1 MKKILG
7 TLLLVTSV
15 CTAQTEESA
24 THLAHAIA
32 GAQRSADHKA
42 RDIYR
47 HPQQTLAFFDVQDT
61 MTVVEVW
68 PGEGWYTE
76 ILAPY
81 LRDKGKLYAAHYF
94 AKTDEPYFKKSLDKF
109 VKKLHDQ
116 PELYS
121 KVELTELE
129 SPKVL
134 HIAPDNSVDR
144 VLSFRNTHNWMS
156 IDQAATVYVA
166 MYRALKPGG
175 ILGVVEHRYNLF
187 KPHNKI
193 TANGYVSEDD
203 VIALARSAGFE
214 FLEKSEINANRKD
227 KKNYPKG
234 VWTLPPTWALK
245 DQDSEIYGA
254 IGESDRMT
262 IKFIKPK

>member
-7 TLLLVTSV
+7 AWLLVTSL
-15 CTAQTEESA
+15 CAAQADEPSTS
-24 THLAHAIA
+24 LVQAIA

-42 RDIYR
+42 RDLYR

-61 MTVVEVW
+61 MSVVEVW

-81 LRDKGKLYAAHYF
+81 LKAKGKLYAAHYF
-94 AKTDEPYFKKSLDKF
+94 AKTDEPYFKKSLEKF
-109 VKKLHDQ
+109 IKKLHEQ
-116 PELYS
+116 PELYG
-121 KVELTELE
+121 KVEISELE
-129 SPKVL
+129 PPKVL

-144 VLSFRNTHNWMS
+144 VLSFRNTHNWLS

-166 MYRALKPGG
+166 MYKALKPGG
-175 ILGVVEHRYNLF
+175 ILGVVEHRYNQF
-187 KPHNKI
+187 KPQNKI

-214 FLEKSEINANRKD
+214 FLEKSEINANHKD

-245 DQDSEIYGA
+245 DQDRELYEA

>member
-1 MKKILG
+1 MIKILSA
-7 TLLLVTSV
+7 LLLVSNV
-15 CTAQTEESA
+15 CMAQTDGPSSS
-24 THLAHAIA
+24 LAQAIA
-32 GAQRSADHKA
+32 SEHRSAEHKA
-42 RDIYR
+42 RDLYR
-47 HPQQTLAFFDVQDT
+47 HPEQTLAFFDVQDT
-61 MTVVEVW
+61 MTVIEVW

-81 LRDKGKLYAAHYF
+81 LKDKGKFYAAHYS
-94 AKTDEPYFKKSLDKF
+94 AKTNEPYFKKSLDKF
-109 VKKLHDQ
+109 VKKMQ
-116 PELYS
+116 QEPELFG
-121 KVELTELE
+121 KVEITEFE
-129 SPKVL
+129 PPKVL
-134 HIAPDNSVDR
+134 QIAPDNSVDR

-166 MYRALKPGG
+166 MYKALKPGG
-175 ILGVVEHRYNLF
+175 ILGVVEHRYNQF

-193 TANGYVSEDD
+193 TAGGYVSEDD

-214 FLEKSEINANRKD
+214 FLQKSEINANHKD

-245 DQDSEIYGA
+245 DQDRELYEA

>member
-7 TLLLVTSV
+7 ALLLITGAS
-15 CTAQTEESA
+15 
-24 THLAHAIA
+24 LAIA
-32 GAQRSADHKA
+32 DESYTNLAQEIAGEHRSADHKA

-47 HPQQTLAFFDVQDT
+47 HPQQTLAFFNIQDT

-81 LRDKGKLYAAHYF
+81 LRDKGKLYAAHYS

-109 VKKLHDQ
+109 IKKMHDQ
-116 PELYS
+116 PELYD
-121 KVELTELE
+121 KVEITELE
-129 SPKVL
+129 PPKVL
-134 HIAPDNSVDR
+134 IIAPDNSVDR
-144 VLSFRNTHNWMS
+144 VLSFRNTHNWLS
-156 IDQAATVYVA
+156 IDQAATAYVA
-166 MYRALKPGG
+166 MYKALKPGG

-187 KPHNKI
+187 KPQNKI

-245 DQDSEIYGA
+245 DQDRELYEA

-262 IKFIKPK
+262 IKFLKPK

>member
-7 TLLLVTSV
+7 ALVLMTNVCVAQNDVPSTSL
-15 CTAQTEESA
+15 AQ
-24 THLAHAIA
+24 AIA
-32 GAQRSADHKA
+32 SDQRSADHKA
-42 RDIYR
+42 RDLYR
-47 HPQQTLAFFDVQDT
+47 HPQQTLAFFDVQDA
-61 MTVVEVW
+61 MSVVEVW

-81 LRDKGKLYAAHYF
+81 LKAKGKLYAAHYF
-94 AKTDEPYFKKSLDKF
+94 AKTDEPYFKKSLEKF
-109 VKKLHDQ
+109 IKKLHEQ
-116 PELYS
+116 PELYG

-129 SPKVL
+129 PPKIL
-134 HIAPDNSVDR
+134 QIAPDNSVDR
-144 VLSFRNTHNWMS
+144 VLSFRNTHNWLS

-166 MYRALKPGG
+166 MYKALKPGG
-175 ILGVVEHRYNLF
+175 ILGVVEHRYNQF
-187 KPHNKI
+187 KPQNKI

-245 DQDSEIYGA
+245 DQNRDVYEA

>member
-7 TLLLVTSV
+7 ALLLVTSI
-15 CTAQTEESA
+15 CTAQADESS
-24 THLAHAIA
+24 TSLAQTIA
-32 GAQRSADHKA
+32 GEQRSADHKA

-47 HPQQTLAFFDVQDT
+47 HPQQTLTFFDVQNT

-81 LRDKGKLYAAHYF
+81 LRDNGKLYAAHYS

-109 VKKLHDQ
+109 VKKLHEQ
-116 PELYS
+116 PDLYD
-121 KVELTELE
+121 KVEVTELE
-129 SPKVL
+129 PPKAL
-134 HIAPDNSVDR
+134 QIAPDNSVDR
-144 VLSFRNTHNWMS
+144 VLSFRNTHNWMG
-156 IDQAATVYVA
+156 IDQAAAAYVA
-166 MYRALKPGG
+166 MYKALKPGG

-187 KPHNKI
+187 KPQNKI
-193 TANGYVSEDD
+193 TAAGYVSEDD
-203 VIALARSAGFE
+203 VIALARNAGFE
-214 FLEKSEINANRKD
+214 FLEKSEINANHKD

-245 DQDSEIYGA
+245 DQDHDIYKA

-262 IKFIKPK
+262 IKFLKPK